1 MSSSVGATAWS
12 WASWSGGVAG
22 RRTRISL
29 GMRAGDGGRQAAG
42 SDPRDA
48 DGGDHV
54 PRGRRSGGAWRAYP
68 GRRMKIENVVY
79 GMYSG
84 LGLLMDVYLPE
95 LGRANGYGL
104 VHICGS
110 GWSAPLGL
118 DARQLKEAGHV
129 EVEALPLVEAGYT
142 VCSINHRATPRF
154 TYPAPV
160 EDAQR
165 AVRFF
170 RNNAARFGI
179 RP

>member
-84 LGLLMDVYLPE
+84 LGLLM
-95 LGRANGYGL
+95 
-104 VHICGS
+104 
-110 GWSAPLGL
+110 
-118 DARQLKEAGHV
+118 
-129 EVEALPLVEAGYT
+129 EAGYT

-179 RP
+179 RPDRI